1 MPNLSF
7 LSKTQQIL
15 CRLLAESLFNIPFSL
30 EEGMDWR
37 AVFHEGKE
45 QTVVIPAFL
54 NYEKLPFDSELKE
67 EIQKAVNQCSFQSI
81 QNYTYHDY
89 LNCLMTEN
97 GISYCVLKGAASA
110 EYYPSVLM
118 RQMGDVDFL
127 VEKEDFDR
135 VAKILR
141 EDGFSSSG
149 ENHVHHVVFQ
159 KGHMDF
165 EMHFDPPGL
174 PIGPMEK
181 TVRQY
186 FSDIL
191 DKSQKMSN
199 DFATCMIPGALHHGL
214 IMLLHMKGH
223 LFSEGIGLRHLCDWA
238 VFANALSDREFREMF
253 QMRLKE
259 IGLWKFAQTITLASH
274 FALGISW
281 KPWMGKDQKLA
292 KALLLDIFTGG
303 NFGVKSKQRSYEGFF
318 ISNRGKN
325 GIRHTTLVQAFLSVN
340 EVVYG
345 HWPIAKKLKILLPFG
360 WCFFTLR
367 WIVRMILGKRKRVN
381 LLSVYEN
388 GSQRRKLYRQLKL
401 FVKEK

>member
-7 LSKTQQIL
+7 LSKPQQIL
-15 CRLLAESLFNIPFSL
+15 CKLLADALFNISFSL
-30 EEGMDWR
+30 EEGIDWR
-37 AVFHEGKE
+37 AVFQESRE

-54 NYEKLPFDSELKE
+54 KYEWLPLEPELKE
-67 EIQKAVNQCSFQSI
+67 EIRQAVNQCTFQGI

-89 LNCLMTEN
+89 LNCIMTEN
-97 GISYCVLKGAASA
+97 EIPYCVLKGAASA
-110 EYYPSVLM
+110 EYYPSALM

-127 VEKEDFDR
+127 VAKKDFDR
-135 VAKILR
+135 AAEILKK
-141 EDGFSSSG
+141 DGFSSSG
-149 ENHVHHVVFQ
+149 ETHVHHVVFQ

-181 TVRQY
+181 VARNY
-186 FSDIL
+186 FADIL
-191 DKSQKMSN
+191 PGSRKVFNEFS
-199 DFATCMIPGALHHGL
+199 TCVVPGPFHHGL

-238 VFANALSDREFREMF
+238 VFADSFPEKEFREMF
-253 QMRLKE
+253 QERLKH
-259 IGLWKFAQTITLASH
+259 IGLWKFAQAVTLSSH
-274 FALGISW
+274 LALGIPW

-292 KALLLDIFTGG
+292 KALLLDVFSGG
-303 NFGVKSKQRSYEGFF
+303 NFGIKSKQRSYEGFF

-325 GIRHTTLVQAFLSVN
+325 GIRHTSFVQAFLSVN

-345 HWPIAKKLKILLPFG
+345 HWPIAKKLKILLPVG
-360 WCFFTLR
+360 WIFFTMR
-367 WIVRMILGKRKRVN
+367 WIIRMIMGKRKKVN

-388 GSQRRKLYRQLKL
+388 SSQRRKLYRQLKL
-401 FVKEK
+401 FEAEK